1 MIIFGKTPKD
11 WKRDLGVKSLYYIA
25 EIICF
30 VVGFVIGAI
39 VL

>member
-11 WKRDLGVKSLYYIA
+11 WKRDLGFKSLYYRT

-30 VVGFVIGAI
+30 VVGFVIGAVI
-39 VL
+39 F

>member
-11 WKRDLGVKSLYYIA
+11 WKRDLGSTSLYYRT

-30 VVGFVIGAI
+30 VVGFGIG
-39 VL
+39 VEFL

>member
-11 WKRDLGVKSLYYIA
+11 WKRDLGVKCLYYRT